1 MTVLGTKTWIDKL
14 PNLRYGITVLLLL
27 GDDGSFL
34 HFKDAE
40 AFSLLALVYSGFLY
54 LSLSLHGLTHSAHMH
69 LHTHTHTRP
78 KIHTLAHVHVCVCV
92 NYPAA
97 VTQRLMISHHCEVGL
112 KFESLD

>member
-1 MTVLGTKTWIDKL
+1 MA
-14 PNLRYGITVLLLL
+14 VLLLL

-34 HFKDAE
+34 CTDNLTLKMQRL
-40 AFSLLALVYSGFLY
+40 SLCSLWFTLDFYIY
-54 LSLSLHGLTHSAHMH
+54 LSLSAW
-69 LHTHTHTRP
+69 THTFSTHASTHRHTRP
-78 KIHTLAHVHVCVCV
+78 KIHTLAYVHVCVCV